1 MNALPSNVV
10 AYSISSLL
18 YCCYCECKGLVL
30 GPGMNVVPST
40 LGGYRITWCKGF
52 VLGPG
57 RYFPSNVGGYS
68 ITSSL

>member
-18 YCCYCECKGLVL
+18 YCCYRECKGLVL

-40 LGGYRITWCKGF
+40 LGGYRIT
-52 VLGPG
+52 
-57 RYFPSNVGGYS
+57 
-68 ITSSL
+68 SSLLCCHIECSVLYLVQV